1 MPIRTRHW
9 LALMPLIHL
18 LTESLGL
25 ASLALAATYATLA
38 LVAVLAWQ
46 VRSAAPKPQ
55 CQRPVTVLKPLCG
68 AEPRLYEN
76 LRSFCHQ
83 NHPEYQIVF
92 GVRDLTDPALDVVA
106 RLKAEFPL
114 LPIDVVINPQQHG
127 SNCKVSNLIN
137 MVARARH
144 DVLAISDSDTFVG
157 CGYLTTVTAPLVDP
171 DVGLVTCVYLGVPT
185 RGIWSRLSSM
195 YINEWHV
202 PSVLLAWLFG
212 YGGYVSGQTLCLR
225 RDTLQAIGGLQATAN
240 HLAENYRLGELI
252 RGLGQR
258 IVLSPYAFKTQH
270 HEPNLDSL
278 TRHELRW
285 MRAIRVVRPLSFPFL
300 FITFSLPLA
309 VLGIALTAAEP
320 SFPTTEWALFQT
332 AVMARL
338 ALHFV
343 NRLLGNR
350 PPVRE
355 FWLLPARDLLTCW
368 AWGRSFFT
376 TRVMWLGREFDV
388 DADGVMHRQP

>member
-1 MPIRTRHW
+1 
-9 LALMPLIHL
+9 MPLIHPL
-18 LTESLGL
+18 MASVGF
-25 ASLALAATYATLA
+25 ASLALAATYAVLA

-46 VRSAAPKPQ
+46 MRRAASKPL
-55 CQRPVTVLKPLCG
+55 CLRPVTVLKPLCG
-68 AEPRLYEN
+68 AEPGLYEN
-76 LRSFCHQ
+76 LRSFCRQ

-92 GVRDLTDPALDVVA
+92 GVRDASDPALAVVA
-106 RLKAEFPL
+106 RLTAEFPL
-114 LPIDVVINPQQHG
+114 LPIDVVVNPQQHG

-137 MVARARH
+137 MIMRARH

-157 CGYLTTVTAPLVDP
+157 HDYLTTVTAPLLDSK
-171 DVGLVTCVYLGVPT
+171 VGLVTCLCRGVPM

-195 YINEWHV
+195 YINEWYV

-212 YGGYVSGQTLCLR
+212 YRGYVSGQALCLR
-225 RDTLQAIGGLQATAN
+225 RDTLHAIGGLRATASQ
-240 HLAENYRLGELI
+240 LGENYRLGELI

-258 IVLSPYAFKTQH
+258 IVLSPYALKAQH
-270 HEPNLDSL
+270 HELNLDSL
-278 TRHELRW
+278 MRHELRW

-300 FITFSLPLA
+300 FITFTFPLA

-320 SFPTTEWALFQT
+320 SISATGWALFQT
-332 AVMARL
+332 TVMARL

-355 FWLLPARDLLTCW
+355 FWLLPARDLMMCW

-376 TRVMWLGREFDV
+376 TRVTWLGSDFDV
-388 DADGVMHRQP
+388 AADGVMHRLS

>member
-1 MPIRTRHW
+1 MTP
-9 LALMPLIHL
+9 IHL
-18 LTESLGL
+18 LTESVGF
-25 ASLALAATYATLA
+25 ASLALAATYAVIA
-38 LVAVLAWQ
+38 LIAVLAWQ
-46 VRSAAPKPQ
+46 LHSATPKPR

-76 LRSFCHQ
+76 LRSFCQQ

-92 GVRDLTDPALDVVA
+92 GVRDLTDPALEVVA
-106 RLKAEFPL
+106 RLKTEFPL
-114 LPIDVVINPQQHG
+114 LPIDVVVNPQQHG

-137 MVARARH
+137 MITLARH
-144 DVLAISDSDTFVG
+144 DVLAISDSDTFVEG
-157 CGYLTTVTAPLVDP
+157 DYLTAVTAPLLDHH
-171 DVGLVTCVYLGVPT
+171 VGLVTCVYLGVPT

-195 YINEWHV
+195 YINEWYV

-212 YGGYVSGQTLCLR
+212 YRGYVSGQTLCLR
-225 RDTLQAIGGLQATAN
+225 RDTLEAISGLRATAN

-258 IVLSPYAFKTQH
+258 IVLSSYALKTQH
-270 HEPNLDSL
+270 HELSLDSL

-285 MRAIRVVRPLSFPFL
+285 MRAIRVVRPRSFPFL
-300 FITFSLPLA
+300 FITFSFPLA

-320 SFPTTEWALFQT
+320 SSSTTEWALFQT
-332 AVMARL
+332 TVMARL

-355 FWLLPARDLLTCW
+355 FWLLPARDLLICW

-376 TRVMWLGREFDV
+376 TRVTWLGSEFDV
-388 DADGVMHRQP
+388 DANGIMHRQC

>member
-1 MPIRTRHW
+1 
-9 LALMPLIHL
+9 
-18 LTESLGL
+18 
-25 ASLALAATYATLA
+25 
-38 LVAVLAWQ
+38 
-46 VRSAAPKPQ
+46 
-55 CQRPVTVLKPLCG
+55 
-68 AEPRLYEN
+68 LYEN
-76 LRSFCHQ
+76 LRSFCRQ

-92 GVRDLTDPALDVVA
+92 GVRDASDPALAVVA
-106 RLKAEFPL
+106 RLTAEFPL
-114 LPIDVVINPQQHG
+114 LPIDVVVNPQQHG

-137 MVARARH
+137 MIMRARH

-157 CGYLTTVTAPLVDP
+157 HDYLTTVTAPLLDSK
-171 DVGLVTCVYLGVPT
+171 VGLVTCLCRGVPM

-195 YINEWHV
+195 YINEWYV

-212 YGGYVSGQTLCLR
+212 YRGYVSGQALCLR
-225 RDTLQAIGGLQATAN
+225 RDTLHAIGGLRATASQ
-240 HLAENYRLGELI
+240 LGENYRLGELI

-258 IVLSPYAFKTQH
+258 IVLSPYALKAQH
-270 HEPNLDSL
+270 HELNLDSL
-278 TRHELRW
+278 MRHELRW

-300 FITFSLPLA
+300 FITFTFPLA

-320 SFPTTEWALFQT
+320 SISATGWALFQT
-332 AVMARL
+332 TVMARL

-355 FWLLPARDLLTCW
+355 FWLLPARDLMMCW

-376 TRVMWLGREFDV
+376 TRVTWLGSDFDV
-388 DADGVMHRQP
+388 AADGVMHRLS